1 MPRTSERRN
10 TLRRVRKMEF
20 LVARFL
26 EDNRAVCGYGT
37 EDFLPMTHAIISPIY
52 NRGGSEDAIAEA
64 LTAVSDSV
72 YGEPIREADA
82 RELAARI
89 RIALDSSRPT

>member
-10 TLRRVRKMEF
+10 TLRRVRKMES

-37 EDFLPMTHAIISPIY
+37 EDFLAMTHAILS
-52 NRGGSEDAIAEA
+52 AIVNSQTAGETVAQAIHRTSAE
-64 LTAVSDSV
+64 T
-72 YGEPIREADA
+72 YGQPIRLEHAEDLARGIVAALKDA
-82 RELAARI
+82 QL
-89 RIALDSSRPT
+89 